1 MKVFAYINPEL
12 NILCCALFKE
22 AVPSGI
28 DAIEFDVD
36 KPDDVIYDGTQIRLK
51 TQNEQLQ
58 ELKQKYLDQLKK
70 YVNGLFSFTDYIV
83 VKISEAIVNEDNEEV
98 LNLKQQYA
106 KQLQQRSAI
115 RNWNNTIKQ
124 AINNATTI
132 DQLLAIKIEH
142 REG

>member
-12 NILCCALFKE
+12 NILCCALLKE

-28 DAIEFDVD
+28 NAIEFDVD
-36 KPDDVIYDGTQIRLK
+36 KPDDVIYDGTKIRLK

-70 YVNGLFSFTDYIV
+70 YVNGLFSSTDYIV

-98 LNLKQQYA
+98 SNLKQQYA
-106 KQLQQRSAI
+106 IQLQQRKAI
-115 RNWNNTIKQ
+115 RDWNNKIKEE
-124 AINNATTI
+124 INNASNVEQLNTI
-132 DQLLAIKIEH
+132 VIQYQGI
-142 REG
+142 